1 MAEKSDDAAKV
12 PNSSKTTITSGV
24 MTMAE
29 KEQEVTRYQNITDS
43 SPGYTATAID
53 VRPYAIAKFNFV
65 AEFETEL
72 SLGAGEM
79 VYLNRYVDNEWL
91 EGEVDGQRGIFP
103 ISYVNVIV
111 DCAMSGG
118 EEKRSTAV
126 TVHENLG
133 RVQRS
138 NISSQF
144 TFQFSNLPQVENSE
158 KVL

>member
-1 MAEKSDDAAKV
+1 MNPPHRNNRIVAQSDATKV
-12 PNSSKTTITSGV
+12 PNSNKTITSVPVTSV

-79 VYLNRYVDNEWL
+79 VYLNR
-91 EGEVDGQRGIFP
+91 
-103 ISYVNVIV
+103 
-111 DCAMSGG
+111 CA
-118 EEKRSTAV
+118 RLPNTF
-126 TVHENLG
+126 NWRL
-133 RVQRS
+133 
-138 NISSQF
+138 SQD
-144 TFQFSNLPQVENSE
+144 EAY
-158 KVL
+158 K

>member
-1 MAEKSDDAAKV
+1 
-12 PNSSKTTITSGV
+12 

-43 SPGYTATAID
+43 NPGYTATAID
-53 VRPYAIAKFNFV
+53 VRPYAIARFNFV

-103 ISYVNVIV
+103 IAYVNVIV

-118 EEKRSTAV
+118 EKRSTAV

-133 RVQRS
+133 RYSVMS
-138 NISSQF
+138 
-144 TFQFSNLPQVENSE
+144 
-158 KVL
+158 